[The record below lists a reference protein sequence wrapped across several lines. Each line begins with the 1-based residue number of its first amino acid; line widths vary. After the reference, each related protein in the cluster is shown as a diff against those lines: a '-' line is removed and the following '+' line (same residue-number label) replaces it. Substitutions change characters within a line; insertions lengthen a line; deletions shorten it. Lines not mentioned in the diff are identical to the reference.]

1 MRKWLILLSTL
12 LVTAASG
19 APAWTWVDTD
29 GQVHFSD
36 RPVPGARQ
44 VELSGAQGFGAPAAR
59 PAPTTAAG
67 AQLTRPAQ
75 PTPGTTPAP
84 YRAINIASPAEQQT
98 LWNIGTMLN
107 VEIEIDPPLSEA
119 HRVDLILDGRRR
131 NLNVARLQVTLPDV
145 FRGTH
150 TLQVVVIDSDGA
162 EVMRSPTRNFVV
174 QQNSIQNPNSPA
186 ARARRANGG

>member
-19 APAWTWVDTD
+19 APAWTWVDAD

-44 VELSGAQGFGAPAAR
+44 VELTGAQGFGAPAAR
-59 PAPTTAAG
+59 PAPTTP
-67 AQLTRPAQ
+67 TVAQ
-75 PTPGTTPAP
+75 PTEGAARAP

-98 LWNIGTMLN
+98 LWNIGAMLT
-107 VEIEIDPPLSEA
+107 VQIEMDPPLSSA
-119 HRVDLILDGRRR
+119 HRVDVLLDGQRR
-131 NLNVARLQVTLPDV
+131 NLNTASMQVTLPEV

-150 TLQVVVIDSDGA
+150 TLQAVVIDATGA
-162 EVMRSPTRNFVV
+162 EVMRSPTRNFFV

-186 ARARRANGG
+186 RAR

>member
-1 MRKWLILLSTL
+1 MRKWLILLSTM

-19 APAWTWVDTD
+19 APAWTWVDAE

-59 PAPTTAAG
+59 PAPAAPTV
-67 AQLTRPAQ
+67 ARSQ
-75 PTPGTTPAP
+75 PTPGPAP
-84 YRAINIASPAEQQT
+84 YRAINITSPAEQQT
-98 LWNIGTMLN
+98 LWNIGTMLT
-107 VEIEIDPPLSEA
+107 VEIEMDPPLSTA
-119 HRVDLILDGRRR
+119 HRMDVIFDGQRR
-131 NLNVARLQVTLPDV
+131 NLNTASLQVTLPDV
-145 FRGTH
+145 FRGAH
-150 TLQVVVIDSDGA
+150 TLQAVVIDASGT

-174 QQNSIQNPNSPA
+174 QQNSIQNPNSPT

>member
-19 APAWTWVDTD
+19 APAWTWVDAD

-44 VELSGAQGFGAPAAR
+44 IELAGAQGFGAPAAR
-59 PAPTTAAG
+59 PAPATPAG
-67 AQLTRPAQ
+67 AQA
-75 PTPGTTPAP
+75 TPRTGQAP
-84 YRAINIASPAEQQT
+84 YRAINITSPTEQQT

-107 VEIEIDPPLSEA
+107 VQIEMDPPLSSA
-119 HRVDLILDGRRR
+119 HRVDLILDGQRR
-131 NLNVARLQVTLPDV
+131 NLNTASLQVTLPDV

-150 TLQVVVIDSDGA
+150 ALQVVVIDAAGA
-162 EVMRSPTRNFVV
+162 EVMRSPTRNFFV

-186 ARARRANGG
+186 ARARANGG

>member
-1 MRKWLILLSTL
+1 MRKWLILLSAL

-19 APAWTWVDTD
+19 TPAWTWKDAD

-36 RPVPGARQ
+36 RPVPGAQQ

-59 PAPTTAAG
+59 PATATGAG
-67 AQLTRPAQ
+67 AQPAQ
-75 PTPGTTPAP
+75 TATPP
-84 YRAINIASPAEQQT
+84 YRSIDIASPAEQET

-107 VEIEIDPPLSEA
+107 VRIEMDPPLA
-119 HRVDLILDGRRR
+119 AVHRVDLILDGQRQ
-131 NLNVARLQVTLPDV
+131 NLNRASLQMTVPNV

-150 TLQVVVIDSDGA
+150 TLQVVVIDPAGA

-174 QQNSIQNPNSPA
+174 QQNSIQNPSSPIV
-186 ARARRANGG
+186 RQRRANGG